1 MITIKKANKLT
12 KKKPSVCC
20 ADYFPMLEGTVTM
33 LYAGGGVGKS
43 FASIKQSMYFV
54 KETGRSVALWLSED
68 SEGEN
73 RNRYERLLADFGA
86 TPRKVFDDRID
97 FITDVPQKI
106 TVLKDG
112 NAILTEDFTE
122 MQIALLDYGMIVLD
136 PLLQF
141 QGGDENNNT
150 HAGVFMGGM
159 KDWAESEKK
168 CVLLLHHA
176 SKNKEGQYRARG
188 AGEWVN
194 GTRATY
200 LLDYQEGDQ
209 DYRTFKLKKDNGVG
223 YHFMDMQTKL
233 MERKMKVFPKFS
245 EADQIPPR
253 HRVRM
258 SFAAHSNLKNPM
270 GYEPREVNFE
280 VLHNMAKE
288 YSYSQFQFNEGHR
301 LSSKNLG
308 FSDVI
313 IIDYDDGVTLLEAEK
328 KFAGY
333 QALVITTKRHQKEG
347 YGDRFRVFLRL
358 SEPYMIDS
366 STFRATMQAV
376 FDHFG
381 GGADEAAND
390 LARVFMPSP
399 PDAFHYYIKGDKCFD
414 VGSMER
420 SVAISKKRDA
430 LQLEKRKKSEAKYGR
445 NNGALLP
452 NELSAD
458 FMFTTRNGE
467 RSFSSIASGLSVGQK
482 ESVLCHHGKTHNG
495 SHGADKSNLAGFI
508 SRVDYERVKYQCV
521 VCKEEALWLPKV
533 Y

>member
-1 MITIKKANKLT
+1 MITIKKANKLS
-12 KKKPSVCC
+12 KRKPAVHCV
-20 ADYFPMLEGTVTM
+20 DYLPMLEGAVSM
-33 LYAGGGVGKS
+33 LFAGGGVGKS
-43 FASIKQSMYFV
+43 FASIKQAMYFV

-73 RNRYERLLADFGA
+73 RDRYERLLTDFGA
-86 TPRKVFDDRID
+86 TPRKVFDDKID

-106 TVLKDG
+106 TVLQDG

-122 MQIALLDYGMIVLD
+122 MQIALLDYGMVVLD

-168 CVLLLHHA
+168 CILLLHHA
-176 SKNKEGQYRARG
+176 SKNKDGEYRARG

-200 LLDYQEGDQ
+200 LIDYQEGDQ

-223 YHFMDMQTKL
+223 FHFMDMQTRLLEKQL
-233 MERKMKVFPKFS
+233 KVFPKFKES
-245 EADQIPPR
+245 EEPPPP

-258 SFAAHSNLKNPM
+258 SFADHANLKNPM
-270 GYEPREVNFE
+270 GFEPRMVNFD
-280 VLHNMAKE
+280 VLHKMAKE
-288 YSYSQFQFNEGHR
+288 YSYSQFQFNDGHR
-301 LSSKNLG
+301 LSSKNKG

-313 IIDYDDGVTLLEAEK
+313 IIDYDDGVTLLDAEK
-328 KFAGY
+328 MFAGY
-333 QALVITTKRHQKEG
+333 KVLIITTKRHQKEG

-358 SEPYMIDS
+358 TQPYMIDS
-366 STFRATMQAV
+366 STFKATQQAV

-381 GGADEAAND
+381 GGADVAAND

-399 PDAFHYYIKGDKCFD
+399 PDAFHYYINSNKCFD
-414 VGSMER
+414 LGALER
-420 SVAISKKRDA
+420 SVLIAKKRDT
-430 LQLEKRKKSEAKYGR
+430 LHLEQRKKSEAKYGR
-445 NNGALLP
+445 NNGELLP
-452 NELSAD
+452 NELPAD
-458 FMFTTRNGE
+458 FMFTAKGGD

-508 SRVDYERVKYQCV
+508 SRVDYDRVKYQCV
-521 VCKEEALWLPKV
+521 VCKEAPLWLPKV